1 MSLDVTIVSSSIR
14 MIKGV
19 IFDMDGVIIDSEPV
33 YNKMVQEF
41 LDREGIEADRKEIH
55 SLVGMS
61 SGHYAQK
68 LKEWWQRS
76 YHSAEDPGDLYKKF
90 CVETEEEQ
98 LSYNEIIIP
107 FVEEVMAALTEHNI
121 KIAIASSSSMQ
132 DIDKMLT
139 ETGLGRFISVKLSG
153 ENLKESKPNPEIY
166 LLAVKRLGLH
176 RQECIAVE
184 DSTYGIQAAVD
195 AGIKV
200 IARREERFGFD
211 QKKADYIVDDL
222 TEVLKIIGL

>member
-1 MSLDVTIVSSSIR
+1 

-41 LDREGIEADRKEIH
+41 LDREGMKVDRKEIH

-61 SGHYAQK
+61 SRHYAQK

-76 YHSAEDPGDLYKKF
+76 YHSTEDPGDLYKKF
-90 CVETEEEQ
+90 CTETEDEQ
-98 LSYNEIIIP
+98 LSYKEIIIP
-107 FVEEVMAALTEHNI
+107 FVEEVMAVLAEHNI
-121 KIAIASSSSMQ
+121 KMAIASSSSMK

-139 ETGLGRFISVKLSG
+139 GTGLGRFISVKLSG
-153 ENLKESKPNPEIY
+153 ESLKESKPNPEIY
-166 LLAVKRLGLH
+166 LQAVERLGLR

-184 DSTYGIQAAVD
+184 DSTYGIQAAVN
-195 AGIKV
+195 AGIRV